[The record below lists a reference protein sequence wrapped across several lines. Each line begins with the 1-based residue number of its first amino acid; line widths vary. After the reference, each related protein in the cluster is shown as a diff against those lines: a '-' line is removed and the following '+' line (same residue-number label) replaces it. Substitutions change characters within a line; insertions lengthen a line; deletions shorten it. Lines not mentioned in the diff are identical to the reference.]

1 LVAHVP
7 GRLLAD
13 DVRSLLL
20 YGVDDIY
27 PLNSINYRSKLG
39 TGRLNVFKALQ
50 RADSLLAAPA
60 MPAVSSF
67 LVNAACS
74 TVQLSWSIPAPATRV
89 VIAMAAAGENI
100 GLPFGRIYQT
110 GDTLAFGGKIYGKP
124 KSKDDAIARWRLMRG
139 QVGEIHTGHALIAPG
154 GPTLVRDAVT
164 RVYFAD
170 VDDDTI
176 VAYVNSGEP
185 LACAGAFS
193 IDGKGGLLIEK
204 IEGCHTNVIGL
215 SLPLLRSMLEQLG
228 YRVTE
233 FW

>member
-1 LVAHVP
+1 MVTAPRPQFVLASASKGRRQLLVGAGIPPFVCP
-7 GRLLAD
+7 SNFDEDQVAVTDPPSYVTTLARCKAES
-13 DVRSLLL
+13 VAPQFPRSL
-20 YGVDDIY
+20 V
-27 PLNSINYRSKLG
+27 LG
-39 TGRLNVFKALQ
+39 C
-50 RADSLLAAPA
+50 DSV
-60 MPAVSSF
+60 M
-67 LVNAACS
+67 
-74 TVQLSWSIPAPATRV
+74 
-89 VIAMAAAGENI
+89 
-100 GLPFGRIYQT
+100 
-110 GDTLAFGGKIYGKP
+110 AFGGKIYGKP

-170 VDDDTI
+170 VDDNTI

-185 LACAGAFS
+185 LVCAGAFS